1 MVKGEILM
9 DKGNFR
15 GIFIKEE
22 FFKEHSDFKKL
33 LDLGDTAKQSRRSY
47 IFLEIEYKNNKLF
60 IPLRTNLGDPVRKFG
75 VIGFSVPSKDKPLAG
90 LDYRHIL
97 IINDSKYI
105 EVPSEPRIP
114 KSQRKIIDDNYNKIQ
129 SEAISYIEGYVKTAI
144 KGREEKEPKYRES
157 VLHNFHEELGVLA
170 GKKERQEKLK
180 SKKNNISK
188 CSEKD
193 AI

>member
-1 MVKGEILM
+1 M

-15 GIFIKEE
+15 GVFIKEE
-22 FFKEHSDFKKL
+22 FFKEHSDFKKI

-60 IPLRTNLGDPVRKFG
+60 IPLRTKLRDPVRKFG

-97 IINDSKYI
+97 IVNDSKYI

-114 KSQRKIIDDNYNKIQ
+114 KSQRKIIEDNYNKIQ
-129 SEAISYIEGYVKTAI
+129 NEAISYIEGYVRAAI

-188 CSEKD
+188 CSKKD